1 MESPFSIRKQRLL
14 ETWQANISDTSK
26 KPCALS
32 VEIQKNDVEAEID
45 ATVQK
50 NASELVI
57 NGRVKVTHGILDEFL
72 LDIPENCA
80 APISSK
86 TTLQCEL
93 DALSITQRRYILRPI
108 SSFASDS
115 DIELTIPL
123 KKAESGN
130 WKLEKQGPVLWSV
143 VHVSDPS
150 QLGEQTPEQKDNAS
164 APSVETL
171 KPSLAE
177 DQSSESV
184 TRVFGLKMYVKPLSE
199 SEYCAAAEFACAVS
213 GTDHVLVQLP
223 KGSKTLNVQVD
234 QRSVRWVEKNA
245 DETLIPMFTENDP
258 VDIRIVYTSSFNR
271 TLYSDPMK
279 FEPPTIEQSPQPE
292 ILWTVMPWKNLCHS
306 DPGIVR
312 STSFINKQIWLI
324 NDLNSQFQFLQQ
336 SSGNVSPIAIERISG
351 KLDEIESQLKQYDA
365 KGGKPKTRINP
376 DSLIPRAV
384 TIPRPNLS
392 ATETGAIRLAMQN
405 VLQLREAI
413 KENSFK
419 NEKQKRSNLNR
430 ETNDYFHLLVNNSET
445 TNSQSTTQPLLVGT
459 SDPGTPFVLTY
470 SLPTSAASTAS
481 IWQILSLLFIPII
494 IWLTFFPPES
504 FVLWRPAFVLGCLSV
519 IWLLWFNLYGVSIL
533 LFFAALFDILS
544 KLRQR
549 SKSNIVSLRVR

>member
-1 MESPFSIRKQRLL
+1 
-14 ETWQANISDTSK
+14 
-26 KPCALS
+26 
-32 VEIQKNDVEAEID
+32 
-45 ATVQK
+45 
-50 NASELVI
+50 
-57 NGRVKVTHGILDEFL
+57 
-72 LDIPENCA
+72 
-80 APISSK
+80 
-86 TTLQCEL
+86 
-93 DALSITQRRYILRPI
+93 
-108 SSFASDS
+108 
-115 DIELTIPL
+115 
-123 KKAESGN
+123 
-130 WKLEKQGPVLWSV
+130 
-143 VHVSDPS
+143 
-150 QLGEQTPEQKDNAS
+150 
-164 APSVETL
+164 
-171 KPSLAE
+171 
-177 DQSSESV
+177 
-184 TRVFGLKMYVKPLSE
+184 
-199 SEYCAAAEFACAVS
+199 
-213 GTDHVLVQLP
+213 
-223 KGSKTLNVQVD
+223 
-234 QRSVRWVEKNA
+234 
-245 DETLIPMFTENDP
+245 
-258 VDIRIVYTSSFNR
+258 
-271 TLYSDPMK
+271 MK
-279 FEPPTIEQSPQPE
+279 FEPPTIEQAPQPE

-419 NEKQKRSNLNR
+419 NEKQKRSGINR

-445 TNSQSTTQPLLVGT
+445 TNSQSTTPPLLVGT